1 MILFISVELVVM
13 SPLLFMIQS
22 VLFLNLV
29 NGLSIWF
36 YFEKLTL
43 DFVCYFSI
51 LVIFALIYCY
61 LPSDKSRLVCS
72 FFSSLGY
79 KVRLSD

>member
-13 SPLLFMIQS
+13 SPLSLMILS

-29 NGLSIWF
+29 NGLSILF

-43 DFVCYFSI
+43 DFVFYFSI
-51 LVIFALIYCY
+51 LFIFALIYY
-61 LPSDKSRLVCS
+61 FLPFDKYRLVCS

-79 KVRLSD
+79 KVRLFD